1 MTTTPPP
8 GRGFSLPAVLPSLL
22 IDGLCPYLAYTLLIA
37 YVPGISQIMAL
48 AIGAIFPATYGLVG
62 IVRRRHLDIIGAVVL
77 IGIAVS
83 MAATFVG
90 GDPKM
95 LLIRESFVTGA
106 LGLVC
111 LLSLLWPR
119 PLMFYIGRQFS
130 TGHDAA
136 EIERFNA
143 LWQFPGARRL
153 FRVLT
158 IVWGLWTLSIPQVL
172 VISPFVFNGIFLG
185 LITWNFAYVS
195 RQRRRAPQPGPDDAR
210 PIESRG

>member
-1 MTTTPPP
+1 MALPQSLLFLTKGTSRMTTTPPP

-48 AIGAIFPATYGLVG
+48 AIGAIFPATYGVVG

-143 LWQFPGARRL
+143 LWRFPA
-153 FRVLT
+153 
-158 IVWGLWTLSIPQVL
+158 L
-172 VISPFVFNGIFLG
+172 VACSG
-185 LITWNFAYVS
+185 S
-195 RQRRRAPQPGPDDAR
+195 
-210 PIESRG
+210 